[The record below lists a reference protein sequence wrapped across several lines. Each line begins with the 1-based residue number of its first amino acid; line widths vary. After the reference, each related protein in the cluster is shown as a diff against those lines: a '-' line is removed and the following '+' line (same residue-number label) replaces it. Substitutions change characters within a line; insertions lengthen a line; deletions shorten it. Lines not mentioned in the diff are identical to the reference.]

1 MSNKTYLAAKKKW
14 LNEGGTRV
22 LHSDSDSTRKEEKR
36 KERKRRIIKIKK
48 MKYPVTEY
56 ITEYITG

>member
-1 MSNKTYLAAKKKW
+1 MSNKTYLAAKKQW

-22 LHSDSDSTRKEEKR
+22 HSDSDSTRKEEKR
-36 KERKRRIIKIKK
+36 KERKKKIIKIKK